1 MDFQEDDIVC
11 PCSGTRLAKL
21 RQRFHDG
28 LMTLEALS
36 DATGVCS
43 GCAGCE
49 SDVIEIIEG
58 FQRDLAETQQ
68 PMTSPLRDA
77 APQE

>member
-11 PCSGTRLAKL
+11 PCSGTRLARL
-21 RQRFHDG
+21 RQRFADG
-28 LMTLEALS
+28 LTTLEALS

-58 FQRDLAETQQ
+58 FQRDLAAHALAKV
-68 PMTSPLRDA
+68 PTSQDLP
-77 APQE
+77 PYE

>member
-11 PCSGTRLAKL
+11 PCSGTRLSRL
-21 RQRFHDG
+21 RQRFMDG
-28 LMTLEALS
+28 LTTLEALS

-49 SDVIEIIEG
+49 SDIEQIIQE
-58 FQRDLAETQQ
+58 FHQHNARLEDQ
-68 PMTSPLRDA
+68 P
-77 APQE
+77 

>member
-11 PCSGTRLAKL
+11 PCSGTRLSRL
-21 RQRFHDG
+21 RQRFADG
-28 LMTLEALS
+28 LKTLEALS

-49 SDVIEIIEG
+49 SDVAELIEG
-58 FQRDLAETQQ
+58 FHAAEAQSLKKT
-68 PMTSPLRDA
+68 PEA
-77 APQE
+77 

>member
-11 PCSGTRLAKL
+11 PCSGTRLSRL
-21 RQRFHDG
+21 RQRFADG
-28 LMTLEALS
+28 LKTLEALS

-49 SDVIEIIEG
+49 SDVAELIEG
-58 FQRDLAETQQ
+58 FHAAEAQSQ
-68 PMTSPLRDA
+68 NESPQA
-77 APQE
+77 